1 MSFSILQLVVVQVIR
16 LLYLGCFELID
27 WFVGVLKVLV
37 TCFWVEITKK
47 LGFLTKTITTLI
59 FYGHHSGGLK
69 LGLQATYHLCHF
81 FFLKKGDNMFSSP
94 LQNKIIIIINP
105 KSAIL

>member
-37 TCFWVEITKK
+37 TCFWVEIT
-47 LGFLTKTITTLI
+47 
-59 FYGHHSGGLK
+59 
-69 LGLQATYHLCHF
+69 
-81 FFLKKGDNMFSSP
+81 
-94 LQNKIIIIINP
+94 
-105 KSAIL
+105 